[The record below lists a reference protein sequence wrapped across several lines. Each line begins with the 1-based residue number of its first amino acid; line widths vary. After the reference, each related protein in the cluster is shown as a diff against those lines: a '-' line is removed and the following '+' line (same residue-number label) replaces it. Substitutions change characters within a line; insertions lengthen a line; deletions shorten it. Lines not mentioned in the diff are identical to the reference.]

1 MTRFLPLKEGTFR
14 WGSPF
19 GWRPGGSHYGQ
30 DFEASDGT
38 PIYAAQAGT
47 VAYIGAASGFGQWIV
62 IDHPAADG
70 AGTTVYGHMWDAFA
84 TGLRQGDWVGAGQLI
99 GYVGSNGQST
109 GPHLHFEVHP
119 TVWRAGSQIDP
130 RPWLSGAL
138 NPGGAIAPPPSTG
151 GGNLWTG
158 DPVWLEEVLRAELGD
173 RLRVMPGW
181 QNRGHGDFK
190 DIRGVMWHHTG
201 NGRASAESIRD
212 GRPDL
217 AGPLANLHIAQDGTV
232 TLVAVGVCWHAGVGS
247 YPWLPTNMGNW
258 HMIGVECAWPMDTS
272 GRINASYQAER
283 WPDAQII
290 SMRDVGAALSLK
302 LNVGAD
308 HNIGHKDYAGA
319 TQGKWDPGYLDMR
332 WFQGEIAKDMQGMFG
347 GPVPPPPPPPVVD
360 PPVSNGYAHILIYR
374 GMTGAAVRALQTR
387 LKRAYSQLVVDGDFG
402 PHTEACVRDY
412 QKLHPPLVADGIVGP
427 ATAAMLELVI

>member
-19 GWRPGGSHYGQ
+19 GWRPGGDHYGQ
-30 DFEASDGT
+30 DFEAADGT

-138 NPGGAIAPPPSTG
+138 NPGGALTPPPSTG

-158 DPVWLEEVLRAELGD
+158 DPVWLEEVLGAELGD
-173 RLRVMPGW
+173 RLRTLPGW
-181 QNRGHGDFK
+181 KNRGHGDFK

-217 AGPLANLHIAQDGTV
+217 AGPLANLHIAQNGIV
-232 TLVAVGVCWHAGVGS
+232 TIVAVGVCWHAGSGS

-283 WPDAQII
+283 WPDEQII
-290 SMRDVGAALSLK
+290 SMRDVAAALSLK

-332 WFQGEIAKDMQGMFG
+332 WFQGEVAKDMQGMFG

-374 GMTGAAVRALQTR
+374 GMTGPAVRALQTR
-387 LKRAYSQLVVDGDFG
+387 LKRAYSKLVVDGDFG

-412 QKLHPPLVADGIVGP
+412 QKLHPPLAADGIVGP